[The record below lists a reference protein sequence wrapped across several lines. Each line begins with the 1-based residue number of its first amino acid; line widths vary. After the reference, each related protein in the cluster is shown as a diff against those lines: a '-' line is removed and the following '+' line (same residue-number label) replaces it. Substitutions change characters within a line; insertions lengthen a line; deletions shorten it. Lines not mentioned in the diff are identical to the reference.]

1 MTVPEYLEEILRSGL
16 PGIRDL
22 PDRAR
27 RAKLDSYRE
36 HLQRIF
42 VLDPIP
48 TWTLT
53 FSPLTR
59 LTKNTEHEVDLI
71 VEGDGMRV
79 VAIGV
84 KLAATVDDRDVRHLN
99 WLHSQLGDRVV
110 DRVVVTPGEFAYR
123 HRDSIAVVPLALLG
137 S

>member
-1 MTVPEYLEEILRSGL
+1 M
-16 PGIRDL
+16 
-22 PDRAR
+22 
-27 RAKLDSYRE
+27 
-36 HLQRIF
+36 
-42 VLDPIP
+42 LDPIP
-48 TWTLT
+48 AWTPT

-99 WLHSQLGDRVV
+99 WLHSQLGDRLV
-110 DRVVVTPGEFAYR
+110 DRVVVTTGEFAYR
-123 HRDSIAVVPLALLG
+123 RRDGVAVVPLALLG
-137 S
+137 P